1 MQFPNTEPAGDGPE
15 TSPYRV
21 ANGVAPG
28 APIGLPRGV
37 SEALADP
44 IVKALM
50 AADHVAPKDIEELLR
65 RTAGRLALH
74 DQPRT
79 SPRVAAPELA
89 VKHLVSTALA
99 RFARVVTL
107 ALALTAGVSAAPPSA
122 AADEA
127 PVAFIRALGDQ
138 ALSVA
143 RSDMLPVSKAA
154 YFDRMLQ
161 QDFDLTDICRFV
173 LGPYWRLATP
183 YERQEFS
190 GLFTDRLINFYGRR
204 LAQSG
209 DADFVVTGSRT
220 EPGGVVVTSRIIPR
234 QGNPIVVDWRLG
246 VSNGL
251 YKIEDVAID
260 GVSMTLA
267 QRSEIAALIA
277 RQGGQVEMLL
287 TAMRVGY

>member
-1 MQFPNTEPAGDGPE
+1 
-15 TSPYRV
+15 
-21 ANGVAPG
+21 
-28 APIGLPRGV
+28 
-37 SEALADP
+37 
-44 IVKALM
+44 
-50 AADHVAPKDIEELLR
+50 
-65 RTAGRLALH
+65 
-74 DQPRT
+74 
-79 SPRVAAPELA
+79 
-89 VKHLVSTALA
+89 
-99 RFARVVTL
+99 
-107 ALALTAGVSAAPPSA
+107 
-122 AADEA
+122 
-127 PVAFIRALGDQ
+127 
-138 ALSVA
+138 
-143 RSDMLPVSKAA
+143 MLPVSKAA

-260 GVSMTLA
+260 GVSMALA